1 MEAIDYIPRLVRA
14 CLENDRRLVESV
26 SLTVSRKLRRDRP
39 DLASEI
45 AGALA
50 ASDMRSEATRAAE
63 INPLPI
69 DRETR
74 FSLVEFIEP
83 PHS

>member
-39 DLASEI
+39 
-45 AGALA
+45 
-50 ASDMRSEATRAAE
+50 
-63 INPLPI
+63 
-69 DRETR
+69 
-74 FSLVEFIEP
+74 
-83 PHS
+83 

>member
-50 ASDMRSEATRAAE
+50 ASDIRSEATRAGLIE
-63 INPLPI
+63 
-69 DRETR
+69 
-74 FSLVEFIEP
+74 FS
-83 PHS
+83 

>member
-1 MEAIDYIPRLVRA
+1 MDAIDYMPRLVRA

-50 ASDMRSEATRAAE
+50 ASGMRSEATRAAE
-63 INPLPI
+63 INPLPTMAPTSSRSI
-69 DRETR
+69 SPSKRT
-74 FSLVEFIEP
+74 
-83 PHS
+83 H